1 MSRNENIF
9 SKVYKSNRSE
19 KVLKMINVKNIVP
32 WGHVI
37 EALDGEEILGT
48 FYEKELKKT
57 NETEFRNEKVIKK
70 KVDNYMLLEN
80 AMIICLNN
88 WIDKNDMYGYIR
100 LCWKGWLR

>member
-70 KVDNYMLLEN
+70 KVDYYMLLEN

-88 WIDKNDMYGYIR
+88 WIDKKDMCEYIR
-100 LCWKGWLR
+100 FC

>member
-70 KVDNYMLLEN
+70 KVDYYMLLEN

-100 LCWKGWLR
+100 FC

>member
-1 MSRNENIF
+1 MKIFF

-100 LCWKGWLR
+100 FCRKGWLR

>member
-1 MSRNENIF
+1 MKIFF

-100 LCWKGWLR
+100 FCQKGWLR

>member
-70 KVDNYMLLEN
+70 KVDKLYV
-80 AMIICLNN
+80 
-88 WIDKNDMYGYIR
+88 K
-100 LCWKGWLR
+100 

>member
-70 KVDNYMLLEN
+70 KVDYYMLLEN

-88 WIDKNDMYGYIR
+88 WRDKNDMCGYIR
-100 LCWKGWLR
+100 FCWKRWLR

>member
-100 LCWKGWLR
+100 FCWKGWLR

>member
-70 KVDNYMLLEN
+70 KVDYYMLLEN

-100 LCWKGWLR
+100 FCWKGWLR